1 MSAYPTLERLL
12 ESVAPA
18 GVDFYVDFGEYP
30 DRVSVRADFP
40 NCMRVLADIN
50 RAGTPVGDDG
60 VKTWIDTGWMDCDS
74 RDYPEV
80 YGIHAEAVFA
90 TAISM
95 VWIKNPDAVS
105 AAFAAHPAETN
116 VLPPLERGAR
126 I

>member
-12 ESVAPA
+12 EAVAPA
-18 GVDFYVDFGEYP
+18 GVSFYVDSGEYP
-30 DRVSVRADFP
+30 DRVTVRAEFP

-50 RAGTPVGDDG
+50 RVGTPVGDDG
-60 VKTWIDTGWMDCDS
+60 VEMWIDTGWMDCDS
-74 RDYPEV
+74 GDYPEI
-80 YGIHAEAVFA
+80 YGIHAYAVFA

-105 AAFAAHPAETN
+105 AAFAAHPTETDT
-116 VLPPLERGAR
+116 LPPLERGAR